1 MVRWPRRNGTNGET
15 IIANID
21 CKGLIMDENTSL
33 YVVDYRKVE
42 VRYDMDEENLKE
54 QLLQV
59 AMEVEIVSINSVV
72 HTTCSSIK
80 IIQYIVVADGEGAG
94 NSLTPLSSPR
104 GVLVDQLGTVY
115 VTDGGND
122 QIMRWP
128 NGATQRGVIVGEN
141 G

>member
-21 CKGLIMDENTSL
+21 CK
-33 YVVDYRKVE
+33 
-42 VRYDMDEENLKE
+42 
-54 QLLQV
+54 
-59 AMEVEIVSINSVV
+59 
-72 HTTCSSIK
+72 
-80 IIQYIVVADGEGAG
+80 GAG